1 MKKEDLINEVMENKE
16 KEYKVGQRVKVI
28 SGANISGFNGLEG
41 FIEHIDKEAIKQ
53 PHLLVRFDNEISVY
67 CYPFKDYPFEIEIL
81 EDNKYQVGDLVYL
94 ESGIISTITSLDNTK
109 QIKTAK
115 VIDGSRKDVY
125 TINQSFIVSH
135 IKPAKDTRKYP
146 LTPDECFAKEVD
158 NNNKLIR
165 RFPTGAVRSN
175 DTGRIRPDWISP
187 YFAEEVSKVLI
198 DNENDFGGSNYLL
211 GIPELACLASL
222 IRHVGELQEALL
234 ITKDNESARVIARAV
249 GFNIVS
255 MIHTMVL
262 KEKGLYNELYEGTE
276 LVTVEEAKKG
286 STYVKK

>member
-1 MKKEDLINEVMENKE
+1 ME
-16 KEYKVGQRVKVI
+16 
-28 SGANISGFNGLEG
+28 
-41 FIEHIDKEAIKQ
+41 IK
-53 PHLLVRFDNEISVY
+53 
-67 CYPFKDYPFEIEIL
+67 
-81 EDNKYQVGDLVYL
+81 DNKYQVGDLVCL
-94 ESGIISTITSLDNTK
+94 ESGIISTIISIDNTK
-109 QIKTAK
+109 EIKTAN

-135 IKPAKDTRKYP
+135 LKP
-146 LTPDECFAKEVD
+146 AKEVD
-158 NNNKLIR
+158 NNNKQMENMFDGKKHDLLFADELLQFELPKNNKLIR

>member
-16 KEYKVGQRVKVI
+16 
-28 SGANISGFNGLEG
+28 
-41 FIEHIDKEAIKQ
+41 
-53 PHLLVRFDNEISVY
+53 
-67 CYPFKDYPFEIEIL
+67 
-81 EDNKYQVGDLVYL
+81 NKYQVGDLVCL
-94 ESGIISTITSLDNTK
+94 ESGIISTIISIDNTK
-109 QIKTAK
+109 QIKTAN

-135 IKPAKDTRKYP
+135 VKP
-146 LTPDECFAKEVD
+146 AKEVD